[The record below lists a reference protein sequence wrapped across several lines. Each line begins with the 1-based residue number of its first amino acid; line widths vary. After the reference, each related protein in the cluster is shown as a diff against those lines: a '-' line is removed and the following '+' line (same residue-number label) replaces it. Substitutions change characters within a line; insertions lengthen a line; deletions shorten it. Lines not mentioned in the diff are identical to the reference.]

1 MSSSEEYTDDYGK
14 IDLRITE
21 QRTNGATGK
30 IEDFDITDEHYRGCP
45 EVYSHRPIANIK
57 NKMINEMKCMENVY
71 LIKCLISSVSDQ
83 NSLTTEIIFIDNYG
97 NYYRFSFGSG
107 FNSNIDV
114 LKKNIQ
120 YKLSNKLIDL
130 IKCLTITKY
139 YSNGCQQINE
149 FKNINNVCD
158 KIKILAEDNYKK
170 YMEINML
177 KAKNNILKEQ
187 DNKQPELINQLLEK
201 TKELKDNEQKERID
215 QQNELISK
223 LMDEIYDLKNKN

>member
-1 MSSSEEYTDDYGK
+1 MIYKMSSEEYTEGYGK
-14 IDLRITE
+14 IDLKITE
-21 QRTNGATGK
+21 PRTCGATGK
-30 IEDFDITDEHYRGCP
+30 IEDFDITDEHYRG
-45 EVYSHRPIANIK
+45 YSHLPITNIK
-57 NKMINEMKCMENVY
+57 NKMINEMKCIENGY
-71 LIKCLISSVSDQ
+71 LIKCLISSVCSQ

-97 NYYRFSFGSG
+97 NYYRFSFDSG

-158 KIKILAEDNYKK
+158 NIQILAEDNYKK
-170 YMEINML
+170 YMEINVL
-177 KAKNNILKEQ
+177 KAQNNILK
-187 DNKQPELINQLLEK
+187 
-201 TKELKDNEQKERID
+201 LK
-215 QQNELISK
+215 
-223 LMDEIYDLKNKN
+223 

>member
-14 IDLRITE
+14 IDLKITE
-21 QRTNGATGK
+21 KRTNGATGE
-30 IEDFDITDEHYRGCP
+30 IEDFDITDEHYRFCP

-57 NKMINEMKCMENVY
+57 NKMINEMKCIENGY
-71 LIKCLISSVSDQ
+71 LIKCLFSHG
-83 NSLTTEIIFIDNYG
+83 NEIIFIDNYG

-139 YSNGCQQINE
+139 ADCSNHINE
-149 FKNINNVCD
+149 FTNINNVCNN
-158 KIKILAEDNYKK
+158 IQILAEDNYKK
-170 YMEINML
+170 YMENNVL
-177 KAKNNILKEQ
+177 KAQNNILK
-187 DNKQPELINQLLEK
+187 LA
-201 TKELKDNEQKERID
+201 
-215 QQNELISK
+215 
-223 LMDEIYDLKNKN
+223 NKN

>member
-1 MSSSEEYTDDYGK
+1 MIYKMSSSEEYTDGYGK
-14 IDLRITE
+14 IDLKITE
-21 QRTNGATGK
+21 KRTNGATGE
-30 IEDFDITDEHYRGCP
+30 IEDFEIT

-57 NKMINEMKCMENVY
+57 NKMINEMKCIENGY

-130 IKCLTITKY
+130 IKCLTITRY

-158 KIKILAEDNYKK
+158 KIQILAEDNYKK
-170 YMEINML
+170 YMEINVL
-177 KAKNNILKEQ
+177 KAQNNILKFA
-187 DNKQPELINQLLEK
+187 
-201 TKELKDNEQKERID
+201 
-215 QQNELISK
+215 
-223 LMDEIYDLKNKN
+223 NKN